1 MKKPNAR
8 RNIPMKINQFIS
20 AFVCIV
26 LMALLICIVYAR
38 ATWEGREPPSPAPT
52 VSTEETA
59 EPEQSEAPE
68 PSEAPVY
75 YVMYF
80 TEDDVAAMAKMLW
93 GEARGCTRDNQIK
106 CAWIVCNRVDDE
118 RFPDTIQSVLEQP
131 SQFHGYDPTYPVTDE
146 LYNVAFDVL
155 TRWSYEKQGIPV
167 RRELPNT
174 YLWFTGD
181 GEQNHFREEW

>member
-1 MKKPNAR
+1 MKFR
-8 RNIPMKINQFIS
+8 EFIT
-20 AFVCIV
+20 AFTFII
-26 LMALLICIVYAR
+26 LLALLLCIVYAR
-38 ATWEGREPPSPAPT
+38 ATWDEQPVTAPA
-52 VSTEETA
+52 VSAEETA
-59 EPEQSEAPE
+59 EPEQTEAPE
-68 PSEAPVY
+68 PSKEPI
-75 YVMYF
+75 YF
-80 TEDDVAAMAKMLW
+80 TEDDVAEVAKMLW

-118 RFPDTIQSVLEQP
+118 SFPDTIQGVLSQP
-131 SQFHGYDPTYPVTDE
+131 SQFHGYDPTFPVTGE

>member
-1 MKKPNAR
+1 MKFR
-8 RNIPMKINQFIS
+8 EFIT
-20 AFVCIV
+20 AFTLIILLV
-26 LMALLICIVYAR
+26 LLLCIVYAR
-38 ATWEGREPPSPAPT
+38 ATWEGEAPSAPAPKAPAGET
-52 VSTEETA
+52 V

-75 YVMYF
+75 YEMYF
-80 TEDDVAAMAKMLW
+80 TEDDVAEVAKMLW

-106 CAWIVCNRVDDE
+106 CAWVVCNRVDDD
-118 RFPDTIQSVLEQP
+118 RFPDTIRSVLEQP
-131 SQFHGYDPTYPVTDE
+131 SQFPGYDPTYPVTSE
-146 LYNVAFDVL
+146 LYDVAFDVL

-181 GEQNHFREEW
+181 GEQNHFREAW

>member
-1 MKKPNAR
+1 MKL
-8 RNIPMKINQFIS
+8 NQFIT
-20 AFVCIV
+20 AFICV
-26 LMALLICIVYAR
+26 LLLVLLICIIYAR
-38 ATWEGREPPSPAPT
+38 ATWEGEVSPSPAQT
-52 VSTEETA
+52 VSAEETA

-80 TEDDVAAMAKMLW
+80 TEEDVAAMAKMLW

-106 CAWIVCNRVDDE
+106 CAWVVVNRVDDE
-118 RFPDTIQSVLEQP
+118 RFPDTIQGVLSQP
-131 SQFHGYDPTYPVTDE
+131 HQFHGYSESFPVTDE

-167 RRELPNT
+167 RRELPST

-181 GEQNHFREEW
+181 GEQNHFREAW

>member
-1 MKKPNAR
+1 MKR
-8 RNIPMKINQFIS
+8 NQFVM
-20 AFVCIV
+20 AFVCVV
-26 LMALLICIVYAR
+26 LLEILLCIVYAR
-38 ATWEGREPPSPAPT
+38 ATWEGSSLPSPALT
-52 VSTEETA
+52 AAAEETA
-59 EPEQSEAPE
+59 EPEPSEEPE
-68 PSEAPVY
+68 PSQTPVY

-106 CAWIVCNRVDDE
+106 CAWIACNRVDDE
-118 RFPDTIQSVLEQP
+118 RFPDTIQGVLEQP

-167 RRELPNT
+167 HRELPSSF
-174 YLWFTGD
+174 LWFTGN
-181 GEQNHFREEW
+181 GVENIFREEY

>member
-1 MKKPNAR
+1 MKFR
-8 RNIPMKINQFIS
+8 EFIT
-20 AFVCIV
+20 AFTFIV
-26 LMALLICIVYAR
+26 LLALLLCIVYAR
-38 ATWEGREPPSPAPT
+38 ATWEDREQPTPSQTMPVKEPANPAP
-52 VSTEETA
+52 
-59 EPEQSEAPE
+59 SEAPE
-68 PSEAPVY
+68 PSEEPIY

-80 TEDDVAAMAKMLW
+80 TEDDVAEVAKMLW

-106 CAWIVCNRVDDE
+106 CAWVVVNRVDDE
-118 RFPDTIQSVLEQP
+118 RFPDTIQDVLSQP
-131 SQFHGYDPTYPVTDE
+131 YQFHDYDPSYPVTDE
-146 LYNVAFDVL
+146 LYSIAFDVL